1 MKKQQFIY
9 IVCLAALV
17 SGCNIYKPYSRPEMD
32 TKGLYRDPVS
42 ATDTLVSDTT
52 NMGDLPWRE
61 VFTDPQLQSLIQLGL
76 EQNTDLQTA
85 ILKVQEAEAGLMS
98 ARLAYTPSLNLAPQ
112 GGLSWY
118 ENHRRTWTWSA
129 PIAASWEIDI
139 FGKLLNAK
147 RGAKAAVLQSQ
158 AYKQAVQTQ
167 VIAAVANY
175 YYTLLMLDE
184 QLAITENTSVLWKKT
199 VETMR
204 AMKEAGMVNEAA
216 IVQSEANSY
225 MIEASIPE
233 LKQQIREIENALSL
247 ILKEAP
253 QQIERGS
260 LKSQSFPA
268 MMNAGVPVQLLSNRP
283 DVKAAEMAFAGTFYN
298 TNAARSA
305 FYPSLSIS
313 GNFGWTNQLGSIVA
327 NPGKMIAASLQQR
340 RQYGPAADRKGPAAG
355 SAAEFPA
362 GNPECRQRGQQRAV
376 PVPVGRR
383 QNRSAEKTDQ
393 FPGKIGRIYA
403 GIINFRNFHLPG
415 SAYGAAIAPQR
426 SAVERIRPVRSHTGH
441 RQPVQRIGRRTQR
454 ITIKTQR
461 YDQSISSCR
470 PQCENREERDRL
482 PVRIHR

>member
-167 VIAAVANY
+167 
-175 YYTLLMLDE
+175 
-184 QLAITENTSVLWKKT
+184 NTSVLWKKT

-268 MMNAGVPVQLLSNRP
+268 MINAGVPVQLLSNRP

-327 NPGKMIAASLQQR
+327 NPGKMIASALGSLTQPLFNKGANTARLRIAKAQQ
-340 RQYGPAADRKGPAAG
+340 QEALLSFQQAILNAG
-355 SAAEFPA
+355 SEVSNAL
-362 GNPECRQRGQQRAV
+362 CQYQ
-376 PVPVGRR
+376 
-383 QNRSAEKTDQ
+383 SAEDKIVQRKKQINSLEKSVEYTQELLTLGTSTYLEVLTAQQSLLSAQLSNVSDQ
-393 FPGKIGRIYA
+393 FDRIQAIVNLYNALGGGR
-403 GIINFRNFHLPG
+403 N
-415 SAYGAAIAPQR
+415 
-426 SAVERIRPVRSHTGH
+426 E
-441 RQPVQRIGRRTQR
+441 
-454 ITIKTQR
+454 
-461 YDQSISSCR
+461 
-470 PQCENREERDRL
+470 
-482 PVRIHR
+482 

>member
-1 MKKQQFIY
+1 MPCSAGKR
-9 IVCLAALV
+9 LPT
-17 SGCNIYKPYSRPEMD
+17 IYKHSQPARNGHERVVPRSRLGNRHAGFGYD
-32 TKGLYRDPVS
+32 QH
-42 ATDTLVSDTT
+42 
-52 NMGDLPWRE
+52 GDLPWRE

-298 TNAARSA
+298 TNA
-305 FYPSLSIS
+305 
-313 GNFGWTNQLGSIVA
+313 
-327 NPGKMIAASLQQR
+327 
-340 RQYGPAADRKGPAAG
+340 
-355 SAAEFPA
+355 
-362 GNPECRQRGQQRAV
+362 
-376 PVPVGRR
+376 
-383 QNRSAEKTDQ
+383 
-393 FPGKIGRIYA
+393 
-403 GIINFRNFHLPG
+403 LPG
-415 SAYGAAIAPQR
+415 RLSTRRCR
-426 SAVERIRPVRSHTGH
+426 SRETSD
-441 RQPVQRIGRRTQR
+441 GRTNWVAWWRTR
-454 ITIKTQR
+454 AK
-461 YDQSISSCR
+461 
-470 PQCENREERDRL
+470 
-482 PVRIHR
+482 